1 MRIEELILIS
11 NVDHHQMNGTIYRPS
26 KVEKMVL
33 LIHGMADHELRY
45 KEVATQLVKENCLVL
60 CPDLR
65 GHGRS
70 PHDST
75 MGYFAKSD
83 GAFKMIR
90 DLYQLVK
97 QIQETYPVDLILLG
111 HSMGA
116 LFALDYLK
124 RYPKDIKGVIISGTP
139 AKNDLASIAKGLLNF
154 VAKRKP
160 KEPNVMI
167 QNLMNK
173 TFNKGIQNPTSDID
187 WVSANSQSR
196 QMYQEDPL
204 CGFPLTNA
212 GYIDLFTLLE
222 SVYHTSK
229 WRINDEELPI
239 FILNGQHDPV
249 SNSPETKVLLNK
261 KGYDNVT
268 IYNYEASRHEI
279 YFDNDKDKVMSDV
292 IEIVKNLT

>member
-11 NVDHHQMNGTIYRPS
+11 NVDHHQMNGTIYRPA

-45 KEVATQLVKENCLVL
+45 KDVATQLVKENCLVL

-83 GAFKMIR
+83 GAFKMVR

-97 QIQETYPVDLILLG
+97 QIQETYPVELILLG

-139 AKNDLASIAKGLLNF
+139 AKNDLATIAKGLLNL

-187 WVSANSQSR
+187 WVSANSMSR
-196 QMYQEDPL
+196 QMYQEDSL

-212 GYIDLFTLLE
+212 GYVDLFSLLE

-249 SNSPETKVLLNK
+249 SNSTETKSLLNK
-261 KGYDNVT
+261 KGYENVT

-279 YFDNDKDKVMSDV
+279 YFDNDHKKVLSDL